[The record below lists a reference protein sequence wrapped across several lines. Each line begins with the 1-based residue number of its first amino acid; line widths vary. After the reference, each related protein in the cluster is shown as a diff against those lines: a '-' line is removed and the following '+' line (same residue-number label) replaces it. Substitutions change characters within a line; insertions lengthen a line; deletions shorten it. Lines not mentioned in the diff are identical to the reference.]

1 MVGYPAQ
8 QNNDEIQWRSIN
20 FIEMNMLINEKTR
33 IATLLKHHPDAL
45 ETIVRLSPDFKKLRN
60 PVLRA
65 LMAGRTTI
73 AMASK
78 VGGCKP
84 EDFFKALAPLGF
96 EVAHSISPDDESVKN
111 KPKPEYLQ
119 NFPTHR
125 IINFD
130 VRAMLAEG
138 ADPLKSIQ
146 QKIKSLNPGEVLL
159 IVNSFEPVPLI
170 KLLEKQ
176 GFQTHVEFI
185 DQDTIETYFY
195 KIAADDAQKKEVNV
209 EAGNIPTSSDWEI
222 LLKQYENNLV
232 DIDVR
237 HLEMPMPMMNILET
251 LEVLPKGKALHVHHK
266 KVPVF
271 LLNELKEREFDCRI
285 KEVQDG
291 EVYLLIFKK

>member
-1 MVGYPAQ
+1 M
-8 QNNDEIQWRSIN
+8 S
-20 FIEMNMLINEKTR
+20 MLINEKTK
-33 IATLLKHHPDAL
+33 IAALLKHHPDAL
-45 ETIVRLSPDFKKLRN
+45 ETIVTLSPDFKKLRN

-96 EVAHSISPDDESVKN
+96 EVDSSHTISPEDAVPKN
-111 KPKPEYLQ
+111 NPKPEYLQ
-119 NFPTHR
+119 NIQPER

-138 ADPLKSIQ
+138 NDPLKSIQ
-146 QKIKSLNPGEVLL
+146 QKIKALNPGEVLL
-159 IVNSFEPVPLI
+159 IINNFEPVPLI

-176 GFQTHVEFI
+176 GFQTHVDFI
-185 DQDTIETYFY
+185 DQDTIKTYFY
-195 KIAADDAQKKEVNV
+195 KLAADDAPKKEVDV
-209 EAGNIPTSSDWEI
+209 ETGKVSTSGDWEI
-222 LLKQYENNLV
+222 LLKEYENNLV

-237 HLEMPMPMMNILET
+237 HLEMPMPMMTILEN
-251 LEVLPKGKALHVHHK
+251 LEVLPQGKALYVHHK
-266 KVPVF
+266 RIPVF
-271 LLNELKEREFDCRI
+271 LLTELKEREFDYRI

-291 EVYLLIFKK
+291 EVYLLIFKNK

>member
-1 MVGYPAQ
+1 MKSSNRPVK
-8 QNNDEIQWRSIN
+8 
-20 FIEMNMLINEKTR
+20 FIKMNMLINEKTK
-33 IATLLKHHPDAL
+33 IAALLKHHPDAL
-45 ETIVRLSPDFKKLRN
+45 ETIVTLSPDFKKLRN

-78 VGGCKP
+78 IGGCKP

-96 EVAHSISPDDESVKN
+96 EVDSSHTISPEHVVPKN
-111 KPKPEYLQ
+111 NPKPEYLQ
-119 NFPTHR
+119 NIQPER

-138 ADPLKSIQ
+138 NDPLKSIQ

-159 IVNSFEPVPLI
+159 IINNFEPVPLI

-176 GFQTHVEFI
+176 GFQTHVGFI

-195 KIAADDAQKKEVNV
+195 KLAADDAPKKEVDV
-209 EAGNIPTSSDWEI
+209 EAGKVSTSGDWEI
-222 LLKQYENNLV
+222 LLKEYENNLV

-237 HLEMPMPMMNILET
+237 HLEIPMPMMTILEN
-251 LEVLPKGKALHVHHK
+251 LEVLPQGKALYVHHK
-266 KVPVF
+266 RIPVF
-271 LLNELKEREFDCRI
+271 LLTELKEREFDYRI

-291 EVYLLIFKK
+291 EVYLLIFKNK